1 MMVVYTFDYDSSY
14 AGPALPV
21 VELTVRH
28 LLTDE
33 YVSCKAI
40 VDSGADATMI
50 PLNDLHKIG
59 ARKVDARWMSGVS
72 GLSYKVDI
80 YEVIIQIGAYT
91 IPKVYAVAD
100 RQNQPMILGRD
111 VLNHLVTTLNGLA
124 NVVEIS
130 Q

>member
-1 MMVVYTFDYDSSY
+1 MLVYTFDYDSDY
-14 AGPALPV
+14 AGPAMPV

-33 YVSCKAI
+33 HFICQAI
-40 VDSGADATMI
+40 IDSGADGTMV
-50 PLNDLHKIG
+50 PLRDLNKIK
-59 ARKVDARWMSGVS
+59 ARKVDARWMLGVS
-72 GLSYKVDI
+72 GLSYKVDV
-80 YEVIIQIGAYT
+80 YEVAVQIGEYT

-100 RQNQPMILGRD
+100 RQNQTMILDRD

-124 NVVEIS
+124 GVVEIS